1 MSRNKQACKQKFI
14 FLDRLKHNAKTQ
26 PWGLAKKRARGR
38 GGGGGATKDV
48 LRNRKIEV
56 LKKSQYLSI
65 PRRSQ
70 DLIAFNNTL

>member
-1 MSRNKQACKQKFI
+1 MSRNKQPCKQKYI

-26 PWGLAKKRARGR
+26 PWGLAKKGRA
-38 GGGGGATKDV
+38 GATKDI
-48 LRNRKIEV
+48 LRNRKIDKETFEV

-65 PRRSQ
+65 PTRSL